1 MTVTKRLE
9 QAVTAGVVPK
19 MWRIRI
25 QGYAKLK
32 ECYSIWLSIGVI
44 PFKCIYRRRVPMG
57 ERIVLCPRS
66 KPHKDT
72 LVMKA
77 EIKKKKSNF
86 LSKNSKN
93 SFNWLS
99 YTLMIYMYFDLNQ

>member
-77 EIKKKKSNF
+77 EILKKKFNF
-86 LSKNSKN
+86 
-93 SFNWLS
+93 
-99 YTLMIYMYFDLNQ
+99 

>member
-44 PFKCIYRRRVPMG
+44 PFKCINRRRVPMG

-77 EIKKKKSNF
+77 EF
-86 LSKNSKN
+86 
-93 SFNWLS
+93 
-99 YTLMIYMYFDLNQ
+99 